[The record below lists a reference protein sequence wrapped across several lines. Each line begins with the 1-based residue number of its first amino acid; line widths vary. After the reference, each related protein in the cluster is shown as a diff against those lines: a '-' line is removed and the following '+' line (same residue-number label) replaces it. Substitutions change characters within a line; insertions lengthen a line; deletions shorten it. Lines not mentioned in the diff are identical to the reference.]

1 MLYKPLD
8 PQLNKWTKDFIMPQH
23 QNGSMV
29 GISMAMA
36 WHWQP
41 VLKASAPSHVLFWNR
56 RHHWHRQPLQ
66 PDTLLG
72 ATNQLL
78 ANFWHPCLSFPLM
91 NAKDSNLLLGK
102 SCPKAKR
109 STCRGESDSAAHNGK
124 WEREWESDLHLNGP
138 MRRTQFSQI
147 GNQSC
152 SDYQTVQKHNCVT

>member
-1 MLYKPLD
+1 
-8 PQLNKWTKDFIMPQH
+8 
-23 QNGSMV
+23 MV

-56 RHHWHRQPLQ
+56 HHHWHRQPLQ

-72 ATNQLL
+72 ATNQLALL

-91 NAKDSNLLLGK
+91 IVKDSNLLLGK

-152 SDYQTVQKHNCVT
+152 SDYQTVQKHNCVA